1 MISIMENPVLIFG
14 AGALGM
20 QALDIFR
27 RNNVLVYGILDDNK
41 ELHGKEFG
49 DVSVLGATDDE
60 GFINIIGEKCETFV
74 AVGER
79 SVRKQL
85 TESLNERFKSMP
97 VNAIH
102 DSAIISEMAAV
113 GHGNLFAARAV
124 VGPTSKLGSHS
135 LFLTG
140 SVIET
145 AAQVGDYVTVGAGAI
160 IGDRVKIADGVFIG
174 SGAIIVAGIEIGK
187 NARIG
192 AGSVVV
198 ENVPANATFFGN
210 PAKKI

>member
-1 MISIMENPVLIFG
+1 MENPVLIFG
-14 AGALGM
+14 AGSLGM

-27 RNNVLVYGILDDNK
+27 KNNVLVYGILDDNK
-41 ELHGKEFG
+41 ALHGKEFG
-49 DVSVLGATDDE
+49 DISVLGATDDE
-60 GFINIIGEKCETFV
+60 AFINIIGEKCETFV

-85 TESLNERFKSMP
+85 TEGLNERFKSMP

-102 DSAIISEMAAV
+102 ETAVISDMAAV
-113 GHGNLFAARAV
+113 GHGNLFGARV
-124 VGPTSKLGSHS
+124 TVGPLSTLGSHS
-135 LFLTG
+135 LFQTS
-140 SVIET
+140 SVIE
-145 AAQVGDYVTVGAGAI
+145 ASVKIGDYVTLGPGAVVN
-160 IGDRVKIADGVFIG
+160 DRVTIGDGVFIG

-198 ENVPANATFFGN
+198 ENVPAGTTFFGN
-210 PAKKI
+210 PARKI

>member
-1 MISIMENPVLIFG
+1 MENPVLIFG
-14 AGALGM
+14 AGSLGM
-20 QALDIFR
+20 QALDIFKK
-27 RNNVLVYGILDDNK
+27 NNVLVYGILDDNK

-49 DVSVLGATDDE
+49 DISVLGATDDE

-79 SVRKQL
+79 TVRKQL
-85 TESLNERFKSMP
+85 TEGLNERFKSMP

-102 DSAIISEMAAV
+102 ESSIISETAV
-113 GHGNLFAARAV
+113 IGHGNLFGARV
-124 VGPTSKLGSHS
+124 TVGALSKLGSHS
-135 LFLTG
+135 LFQTA

-145 AAQVGDYVTVGAGAI
+145 SAEVGDYVTVGPGAVI
-160 IGDRVKIADGVFIG
+160 NDRVKVGDGVFIG

-198 ENVPANATFFGN
+198 ENVPAGSTFFGN
-210 PAKKI
+210 PARKI